1 MDSERS
7 HFYICAYR
15 GTTVVIK
22 EKETINLR
30 VGGAQEELEEGDL

>member
-1 MDSERS
+1 MDAERS
-7 HFYICAYR
+7 HFYIWAYQ

-22 EKETINLR
+22 EKETIHLR